1 MDTAAPMSLL
11 SRFLNPPPPP
21 LAPLWA
27 WITATARQP
36 HWYLDHGVADSIDG
50 RFDMVALVTALVMLE
65 LEQRDL
71 RAETALLT
79 ERFVEDMD
87 GSLRD
92 IGIGDMV
99 IGKHMGRVVGAL
111 GGRLGAYRAALAPTA
126 APGLLPD
133 ALARN
138 VYRGD
143 AGSRAEPLAAAV
155 RALAARI
162 TATPTDRLIAGEVQ

>member
-1 MDTAAPMSLL
+1 
-11 SRFLNPPPPP
+11 
-21 LAPLWA
+21 
-27 WITATARQP
+27 
-36 HWYLDHGVADSIDG
+36 
-50 RFDMVALVTALVMLE
+50 
-65 LEQRDL
+65 
-71 RAETALLT
+71 
-79 ERFVEDMD
+79 
-87 GSLRD
+87 
-92 IGIGDMV
+92 
-99 IGKHMGRVVGAL
+99 MGRVVGAL

-162 TATPTDRLIAGEVQ
+162 TATPTDRLLAGEVQ